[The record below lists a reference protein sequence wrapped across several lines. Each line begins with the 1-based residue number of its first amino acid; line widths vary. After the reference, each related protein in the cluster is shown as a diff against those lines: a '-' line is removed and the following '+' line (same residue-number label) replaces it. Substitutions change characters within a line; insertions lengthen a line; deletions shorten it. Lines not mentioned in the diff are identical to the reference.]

1 MAQTVKPTSTA
12 EAHTLKL
19 RAQQLRMD
27 VQRFPDYNPGI
38 NRMDMRHADTLDA
51 AAGEF
56 LALPQSV
63 TRGTGGELCKP
74 GTDRVMKEPDRVA
87 LEAST
92 ERVRLVDE
100 CGAFNLALD
109 LTETIKPKNASEQML
124 AHQLAAAHKAALD
137 LLAKSAAQHDTI
149 ERARLSNA
157 AARLMSVFQQGLL
170 TLQRLRT
177 NGNQTVTVQHVHV
190 EAGGQATAVIGN
202 VQAGARLREGGD
214 GQKNEE

>member
-1 MAQTVKPTSTA
+1 MAKTVKPTSTA
-12 EAHTLKL
+12 EAHALKL
-19 RAQQLRMD
+19 HAKRMRMN
-27 VQRFPDYNPGI
+27 VQRFPDHNPGI

-51 AAGEF
+51 AAVEF
-56 LALPQSV
+56 LSLPQLV
-63 TRGTGGELCKP
+63 ARGTGGELCKP
-74 GTDRVMKEPDRVA
+74 GIDRNEPDRVA
-87 LEAST
+87 LEASL
-92 ERVRLVDE
+92 ERVRLVDQ
-100 CGAFNLALD
+100 CGAFDLALD

-149 ERARLSNA
+149 ERARLANTA
-157 AARLMSVFQQGLL
+157 GRLMSVFQQGLL